1 MLLSMTKNE
10 NIKTTDMKEA
20 VISAKGRSL
29 GRVATEAA
37 RILMG
42 KDTPHFSPN
51 LAPRVRLTITDVS
64 TLTMTA
70 VKKGQ
75 KTYARYSGYP
85 GGLTKETM
93 EDVITKKGM
102 DEVLRLAIYG
112 MLPANK
118 LRALRMKALVLAD

>member
-1 MLLSMTKNE
+1 MTKKE
-10 NIKTTDMKEA
+10 HTKTTDMKEA
-20 VISAKGRSL
+20 TISAKGRSL
-29 GRVATEAA
+29 GRTATEAA

-42 KDTPHFSPN
+42 KDTPHFSPH

-64 TLTMTA
+64 TLTVTPT
-70 VKKGQ
+70 KRGQ

-93 EDVITKKGM
+93 EDVIAKKGIH
-102 DEVLRLAIYG
+102 EVLRLAVYG

-118 LRALRMKALVLAD
+118 LRALRMKALILAD

>member
-1 MLLSMTKNE
+1 MTKKE
-10 NIKTTDMKEA
+10 NTNTTTKEA
-20 VISAKGRSL
+20 IISAKGRSL

-64 TLTMTA
+64 TLTITP
-70 VKKGQ
+70 VKRGQ

-85 GGLTKETM
+85 GGLKKDTM
-93 EDVITKKGM
+93 DDVITKKGIQ
-102 DEVLRLAIYG
+102 EVFRLAVYG

-118 LRALRMKALVLAD
+118 LRAPRMKALVLVD